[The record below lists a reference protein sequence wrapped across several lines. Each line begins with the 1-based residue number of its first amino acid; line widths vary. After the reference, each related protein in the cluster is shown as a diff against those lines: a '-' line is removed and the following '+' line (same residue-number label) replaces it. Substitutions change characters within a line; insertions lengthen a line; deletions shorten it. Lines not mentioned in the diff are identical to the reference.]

1 MKLVGSI
8 LQVKKICKKES
19 ESLTDA
25 AGGGRVEVGTSV
37 AGSLETAC
45 TAAIVRTSFAAART
59 VYDINTYY
67 VHARIQCH
75 GNSLKLKRLRL
86 YVTKNFSSRVVDECL
101 ARKLLLVVSIIS
113 FFSFLCFVSV
123 SLCCY
128 YGFMPEIKIYIH
140 TLQENH

>member
-75 GNSLKLKRLRL
+75 NHS
-86 YVTKNFSSRVVDECL
+86 
-101 ARKLLLVVSIIS
+101 
-113 FFSFLCFVSV
+113 
-123 SLCCY
+123 
-128 YGFMPEIKIYIH
+128 
-140 TLQENH
+140 LQEAQLSPRDRAMRHVN